1 MNTKAMVRNNA
12 LDLIKIIALVTMVF
26 DHLRFVFPSF
36 QVQLM
41 TVGRWAFPFFAIAIA
56 YNTFTA
62 IDRNKD
68 ETLKKYLV
76 NLGAFSLISEIPY
89 RLMTNN
95 TQTTFN
101 VMPTLLLGFI
111 YIVLIGKIKA
121 TWLKVVITLTFPV
134 LLLPIENK
142 LEYGLFGV
150 LLIGSIYGIAANKN
164 KSIQILFFI
173 VSVCLALAA
182 NLQYY
187 YPIIKVLGLFSVYTT
202 PLIISIT
209 LAMIFG
215 FVAMTRNIITMD
227 IPKVGKWAYWF
238 YPVHMLIIFFIL
250 KI

>member
-1 MNTKAMVRNNA
+1 MSEKAIVRNNA
-12 LDLIKIIALVTMVF
+12 LDLIKIIALVTMVI

-41 TVGRWAFPFFAIAIA
+41 TLGRWAFPFFAIAIA
-56 YNTFTA
+56 YNTFSA
-62 IDRNKD
+62 IQRNKD
-68 ETLKKYLV
+68 DTLKKYLI

-95 TQTTFN
+95 TQHTFN

-111 YIVLIGKIKA
+111 YIGLIGKIKDK
-121 TWLKVVITLTFPV
+121 WLKLAVILFFPL
-134 LLLPIENK
+134 LLLPIEMK

-150 LLIGSIYGIAANKN
+150 LLIGSVYGIAANN
-164 KSIQILFFI
+164 RNSIKLFYLLLSI
-173 VSVCLALAA
+173 GMALAA

-187 YPIIKVLGLFSVYTT
+187 YPIIKVVGLFNVYTN

-215 FVAMTRNIITMD
+215 FVVMTRNIINID

-238 YPVHMLIIFFIL
+238 YPVHMLIIFLIL
-250 KI
+250 KL